1 MDRQKAIVVLPAY
14 NAARTLEKTVSEIP
28 GECVDEIILV
38 DDASTDDTVVIAR
51 RLGLTVIQHPKNL
64 GYGANQKTCYALALS
79 RGAEYVVMV
88 HPDYQYDSRL
98 ILCALEILKWGIC
111 DVVIGNRVRT
121 RRECLAGGMPLYK
134 YIANRFL
141 TIFENMALGQNLGD
155 FHSGFRAYRRKLL
168 EKIPFERNSNDFVF
182 DAQFLMQAVQFGFV
196 LGDIPMPVRY
206 FKEASSINALRS
218 VVYGIQIIRYLGI
231 LFLHRLKIIRSPL
244 FIPNS

>member
-1 MDRQKAIVVLPAY
+1 
-14 NAARTLEKTVSEIP
+14 
-28 GECVDEIILV
+28 
-38 DDASTDDTVVIAR
+38 
-51 RLGLTVIQHPKNL
+51 
-64 GYGANQKTCYALALS
+64 
-79 RGAEYVVMV
+79 
-88 HPDYQYDSRL
+88 
-98 ILCALEILKWGIC
+98 
-111 DVVIGNRVRT
+111 
-121 RRECLAGGMPLYK
+121 MPLYK
-134 YIANRFL
+134 YVANRFL
-141 TIFENMALGQNLGD
+141 TIVENIALGQNLGD

-168 EKIPFERNSNDFVF
+168 EKIPFERNSDDFVF